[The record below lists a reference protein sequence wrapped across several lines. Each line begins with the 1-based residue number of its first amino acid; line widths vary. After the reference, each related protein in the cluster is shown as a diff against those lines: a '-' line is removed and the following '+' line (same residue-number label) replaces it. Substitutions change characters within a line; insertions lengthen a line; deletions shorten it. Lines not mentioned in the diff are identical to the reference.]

1 MTRCWIHRVAL
12 LLFSALLAS
21 GCTTMSE
28 LDGGPS
34 APQGFG
40 TISWGASPGSELQNQ
55 STAITGDISVYRLA
69 TNTRPR
75 PLFGVPVAEE
85 AYTFYKDRF
94 FSGSAW
100 LDGDENFKRIKA
112 ALTKRYGEPAKQV
125 AGYDRRST
133 TNEPQRSAYKDMWV
147 WQWPDSTAQVRLSF
161 HAIHRRATVTYIN
174 EAVRKSAAAPAKEPA
189 AAEKAAATP

>member
-12 LLFSALLAS
+12 VLFGVLLATA
-21 GCTTMSE
+21 CATTSD
-28 LDGGPS
+28 LDGGPG
-34 APQGFG
+34 APRGFG
-40 TISWGASPGSELQNQ
+40 KHSWGASPGSELQHQ
-55 STAITGDISVYRLA
+55 PAAITSDISVYRQA
-69 TNTRPR
+69 PNTRPR
-75 PLFGVPVAEE
+75 LLLGIPVAEE

-100 LDGDENFKRIKA
+100 LDGDENFARIKA
-112 ALTKRYGEPAKQV
+112 ALTKRYGEPAKQIS
-125 AGYDRRST
+125 GYDRHST

-174 EAVRKSAAAPAKEPA
+174 EAIRKSATAPAKEPA
-189 AAEKAAATP
+189 AAEKSAATP